1 MSFALVPILPK
12 AAVFNAPALRQAIN
26 LAMDSIA
33 DGIKTDLEA
42 HTDNWNAPP
51 KWVVVSAGDR
61 RDIIT
66 QDLIYRFQDKGTK
79 AHVIMP
85 KAARRLVFQ
94 VPGGTAFARKVNH
107 PGTKPQNYTVKT
119 AEVWQA
125 KVASLMQASIA
136 GVH

>member
-1 MSFALVPILPK
+1 VSFALVPIVPSGL
-12 AAVFNAPALRQAIN
+12 VFNAPALRSAIN

-33 DGIKTDLEA
+33 DGIKEDLAA

-51 KWVVVSAGDR
+51 QWVIVSAGDR

-85 KAARRLVFQ
+85 KSARRLVFQ

-107 PGTKPQNYTVKT
+107 PGNKAKNYTVLT
-119 AEVWQA
+119 AAAWQA
-125 KVASLMQASIA
+125 KVAAVMHAYIA
-136 GVH
+136 GVR